1 MTSATGRSI
10 RKPTKKKNE
19 PVARYIC
26 GLPHCRA
33 IVELP
38 RRSLTASWRHRDK
51 NGFRCDGL
59 LVLMDLT
66 PEGKKEYIDALF
78 QKKMR
83 KKYREQTGH
92 D

>member
-1 MTSATGRSI
+1 MISQPGRSI
-10 RKPTKKKNE
+10 RRPTKKKNE

-26 GLPHCRA
+26 GLPDCRA

-51 NGFRCDGL
+51 HGFRCDGL
-59 LVLMDLT
+59 LVLLELT
-66 PEGKKEYIDALF
+66 PEGKRAHIDALF
-78 QKKMR
+78 QKYMR